1 MVDVRL
7 VLGWAWCHLQQPPG
21 PGLHQ
26 RPPPAPGRGPHD
38 TAAALDTCYTAPC
51 PAHLPRPPSSGLRR
65 APWLGDCE
73 ASVRRL
79 EDMWQLGW
87 VAMATPGTIHNT
99 HGDTSSALPASR
111 LHTSPVSGDTQMS
124 ELTVLIILRSK
135 ANESNLLSCDAM
147 INDVYTIVCSVPEE
161 FCIGNKAVSLAL

>member
-1 MVDVRL
+1 M
-7 VLGWAWCHLQQPPG
+7 
-21 PGLHQ
+21 
-26 RPPPAPGRGPHD
+26 
-38 TAAALDTCYTAPC
+38 
-51 PAHLPRPPSSGLRR
+51 
-65 APWLGDCE
+65 
-73 ASVRRL
+73 RRL

-147 INDVYTIVCSVPEE
+147 IIMMFMFIPLSAVYLQE
-161 FCIGNKAVSLAL
+161 FCSGNKAVSLAF

>member
-1 MVDVRL
+1 
-7 VLGWAWCHLQQPPG
+7 
-21 PGLHQ
+21 
-26 RPPPAPGRGPHD
+26 
-38 TAAALDTCYTAPC
+38 
-51 PAHLPRPPSSGLRR
+51 
-65 APWLGDCE
+65 
-73 ASVRRL
+73 
-79 EDMWQLGW
+79 MWQLGW

-111 LHTSPVSGDTQMS
+111 LHTSPVSGDKQMS